1 MKSRSVQMALI
12 SFRKIQSGITKTETK
27 LEEADAKKNT
37 LKDAEKKLQDA
48 EKDAESEV
56 STETAKKYDEEMKR
70 KRGTVPHPDTI
81 EFIKKLPKRTTV
93 PTRKEMKY
101 LKAAN
106 EPLPDHNARREEIIS
121 AFAPHP
127 WFKPQ
132 EITLFGMSSLPL
144 KDDAV
149 TGSKRTLLDFESNM
163 NPCQRVKR
171 ALQNYEGLTDGLA
184 SSSKSITQQ
193 RDMLK
198 NTIRQERSK
207 IDSIKSKI
215 QDLEQRHNLTDEEK
229 SDAYFW
235 YNKLDK
241 GLNDFTKR
249 SEEAINKQDSYAL
262 PILRNQLNH
271 MLKTEKGSTVLE
283 FTHLIHQNAMQGY
296 KRSIIPKHES
306 DDGEKTLLSIKRD
319 LKDVL
324 TNVDDSLT
332 NQDGRLQV
340 LRSNIQSMKKHVHT
354 CEHN

>member
-1 MKSRSVQMALI
+1 
-12 SFRKIQSGITKTETK
+12 
-27 LEEADAKKNT
+27 
-37 LKDAEKKLQDA
+37 
-48 EKDAESEV
+48 
-56 STETAKKYDEEMKR
+56 
-70 KRGTVPHPDTI
+70 
-81 EFIKKLPKRTTV
+81 
-93 PTRKEMKY
+93 
-101 LKAAN
+101 
-106 EPLPDHNARREEIIS
+106 
-121 AFAPHP
+121 
-127 WFKPQ
+127 
-132 EITLFGMSSLPL
+132 
-144 KDDAV
+144 
-149 TGSKRTLLDFESNM
+149 M

-171 ALQNYEGLTDGLA
+171 ALQNYEGLTDGLT

-207 IDSIKSKI
+207 IDTIKSNI
-215 QDLEQRHNLTDEEK
+215 QNLEQRHNLTDEEK

-283 FTHLIHQNAMQGY
+283 FTDLIHKNAMQGY

-306 DDGEKTLLSIKRD
+306 DDGQKTLLSIKRD

-340 LRSNIQSMKKHVHT
+340 LRNNIQSMKKHVHA
-354 CEHN
+354 CENN